1 VVYAIFK
8 DFGDWII
15 AIHDNILIAAH
26 NPQDMFEKVVK
37 VLKRCAEVGVQLNI
51 LKCNFGVTSL
61 DFFGYIVEPGSYR
74 IADARIADI
83 LQIPFPRTKKQMQ
96 RYIGMCVFCS
106 PFIPFFVETF
116 AALYDMTK
124 EGFSFNESEWTTDYR
139 TAFLTSKL
147 SMQKAATVHYPDRD
161 LEWIL
166 RTDASN
172 IAVGA
177 VLLQLL
183 PLARLTEEQSMQAQK
198 ENLLREDGTVAMP
211 LAFISKKLSDA
222 ATRWTT
228 TEQELFAI
236 IHAFVKLEHMVA
248 GKTIIV
254 ETDHRNIVTLAEG
267 TVHTSDRCNR
277 WRQYLAGRQYM
288 IRHIAGIKN
297 ITADYLSRF
306 HDTMP
311 PQVAGDGIAII
322 LNMLHA
328 VTEETRDYEHAAT
341 GYLHAIMYAGDTES
355 EDELNPTINALMPA
369 PDTHEAAIREV
380 HFSRLG
386 HQGAKAT
393 WIECKRKFPNADISF
408 QSVKTFVQ
416 DCEICAKVR
425 DVPGDP
431 QAMTRALPTYHA
443 RAITNV
449 DILTLTTDKHGFKYC
464 FVFINIFTKYTLIYP
479 SKTKEAKAGA
489 MAMLQYAATVGIT
502 EVFLSDNG
510 PEFTSAV
517 TQELTRIL
525 GATWS
530 FTLAYRPQAN
540 GNVER
545 QNGEILRRLRVLLTY
560 KDTWDVWSEP
570 SVIALVQLHLNT
582 RTHGSTGYA
591 PVELTFGTTARQ
603 YQPSPNA
610 LRRADNPE
618 LMDFNQALDRLHEA
632 AKLNIMASQLPRL
645 NKQPEILTRFSPGD
659 LVLRNPRK
667 HTGALAL
674 RGNKLEP
681 TNWGPYVV
689 EEQARTGDDIANAVK
704 VHEVNDK
711 GKEHN
716 FHASTLK
723 IFPGTM
729 EQAKEAAKM
738 DRLEF
743 TITRVLTL
751 QGNPRNRDTLEVL
764 VELEDNSHL
773 TLLYSEA
780 YFTEAFIEHCEK
792 IVIGKQLSLTNS
804 ELATYVKENS
814 PPNKLSLVQY
824 MQTMP
829 PEQKVELNDR
839 IYITVH
845 WWATTKWGI
854 YDDPDFLPGVIR
866 NREPLLL
873 AIVTKFTM
881 TKIDPEIPT
890 LFKISDKSTKPF
902 IIAMSYPNFLL
913 YTTKEE
919 NIREQSIILTYELL
933 ATCTLRET
941 LQEAAG
947 S

>member
-1 VVYAIFK
+1 
-8 DFGDWII
+8 
-15 AIHDNILIAAH
+15 
-26 NPQDMFEKVVK
+26 
-37 VLKRCAEVGVQLNI
+37 
-51 LKCNFGVTSL
+51 
-61 DFFGYIVEPGSYR
+61 
-74 IADARIADI
+74 
-83 LQIPFPRTKKQMQ
+83 
-96 RYIGMCVFCS
+96 
-106 PFIPFFVETF
+106 
-116 AALYDMTK
+116 
-124 EGFSFNESEWTTDYR
+124 
-139 TAFLTSKL
+139 
-147 SMQKAATVHYPDRD
+147 
-161 LEWIL
+161 
-166 RTDASN
+166 
-172 IAVGA
+172 
-177 VLLQLL
+177 
-183 PLARLTEEQSMQAQK
+183 
-198 ENLLREDGTVAMP
+198 
-211 LAFISKKLSDA
+211 
-222 ATRWTT
+222 
-228 TEQELFAI
+228 
-236 IHAFVKLEHMVA
+236 
-248 GKTIIV
+248 
-254 ETDHRNIVTLAEG
+254 
-267 TVHTSDRCNR
+267 
-277 WRQYLAGRQYM
+277 M
-288 IRHIAGIKN
+288 IRHIAGVKN

-306 HDTMP
+306 HDTMS

-328 VTEETRDYEHAAT
+328 EAEESRAYEHATT
-341 GYLHAIMYAGDTES
+341 GYLHSIMYAGDTES
-355 EDELNPTINALMPA
+355 EDDLTPSLNALLPV

-393 WIECKRKFPNADISF
+393 WIECKKQFPNADISF

-464 FVFINIFTKYTLIYP
+464 FVFINTFTKYTLIYP

-517 TQELTRIL
+517 TQELTRLL

-540 GNVER
+540 GTVER

-582 RTHGSTGYA
+582 RTHGATGYA

-632 AKLNIMASQLPRL
+632 AKLNIIASQLPRL
-645 NKQPEILTRFSPGD
+645 KKQPETFTRFSPGD

-689 EEQARTGDDIANAVK
+689 EEQARTGDDIANTVK
-704 VHEVNDK
+704 VHEVNDSSR
-711 GKEHN
+711 EHN

-723 IFPGTM
+723 IFPGNL

-751 QGNPRNRDTLEVL
+751 QGNPRNRDTLEVM

-773 TLLYSEA
+773 TLPYKEA

-792 IVIGKQLSLTNS
+792 IVIGKQLSLTNN

-814 PPNKLSLVQY
+814 PPSKLSLLQY
-824 MQTMP
+824 MQTLP
-829 PEQKVELNDR
+829 PERKVELNDR

-873 AIVTKFTM
+873 AIVHKFTK
-881 TKIDPEIPT
+881 TKIDLEIPA
-890 LFKISDKSTKPF
+890 LYKITDKSTKPF

-933 ATCTLRET
+933 ATCTLTET

-947 S
+947 L